1 MCSYRK
7 TAGTSITLK
16 SPVKFEMLLL
26 FYVYLTV
33 QQTVFCEEIFIT
45 KVVFFSNIHI
55 PLKLIDLL

>member
-7 TAGTSITLK
+7 TEGTSITLK